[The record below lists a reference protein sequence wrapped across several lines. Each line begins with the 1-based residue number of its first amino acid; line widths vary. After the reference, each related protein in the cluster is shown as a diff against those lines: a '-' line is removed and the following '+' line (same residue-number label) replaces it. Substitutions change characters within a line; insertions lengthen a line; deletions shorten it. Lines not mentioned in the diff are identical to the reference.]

1 VSIAEAASR
10 RREWLGAAIPPGSKE
25 SEGKRARVRAGTWET
40 PVSPWQSAGRAAGN
54 KGSRLTGVRCPTS
67 RESESRD
74 AAAVPL
80 SEGNE
85 AKREGQWGVGVLQQY
100 R

>member
-1 VSIAEAASR
+1 VASAEAASR
-10 RREWLGAAIPPGSKE
+10 RQEWLGAAIPPGSEE
-25 SEGKRARVRAGTWET
+25 SEGKRARVRPGTWET
-40 PVSPWQSAGRAAGN
+40 PVSPWQNAGRAAGN

-85 AKREGQWGVGVLQQY
+85 AKWEGQWGVGVLQHY
-100 R
+100 L

>member
-1 VSIAEAASR
+1 VVEGQAPRSPRGR
-10 RREWLGAAIPPGSKE
+10 RSD
-25 SEGKRARVRAGTWET
+25 GKGARVRPGTWET
-40 PVSPWQSAGRAAGN
+40 PLSPWQRAGRATGN
-54 KGSRLTGVRCPTS
+54 KRSRLTGVRCPTS

-85 AKREGQWGVGVLQQY
+85 AKREGRWGVGVLQQY
-100 R
+100 EEAGEPT